1 MWEEVAVGMRV
12 GGRRT
17 VLVPPSA
24 SLRPRKKGRALLAP
38 PGETMRFECELRSIE
53 SGVTALAVRSGLL
66 GVGSVAAPLA
76 LIALTNWLCC
86 LLWAG
91 LPPPGHARSGAR
103 ALAPSLFFFCWAHGL
118 LALFGGSVRVR
129 GSGAHRAPHARH
141 AHGRGRDTRGSV
153 FAEARVSVQAHTER
167 HTCRQTARSSPA
179 LSSVSRS
186 TGL

>member
-1 MWEEVAVGMRV
+1 MPLVFSTTAGGLRLRDVETGGGREAGAGDVVRVLFSGSLLSGAEGWSVGERGETFAIGRGNSAMWEEVAVGMRV

-91 LPPPGHARSGAR
+91 LPQPADA
-103 ALAPSLFFFCWAHGL
+103 
-118 LALFGGSVRVR
+118 
-129 GSGAHRAPHARH
+129 
-141 AHGRGRDTRGSV
+141 
-153 FAEARVSVQAHTER
+153 AEASSARLACS
-167 HTCRQTARSSPA
+167 CRP
-179 LSSVSRS
+179 
-186 TGL
+186 